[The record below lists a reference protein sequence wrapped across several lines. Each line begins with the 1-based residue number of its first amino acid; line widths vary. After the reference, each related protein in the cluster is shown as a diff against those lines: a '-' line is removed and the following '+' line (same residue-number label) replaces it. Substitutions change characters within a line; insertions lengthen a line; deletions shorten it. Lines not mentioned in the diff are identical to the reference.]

1 MSFQY
6 AIFDMDG
13 LMFDTE
19 RLFVESFVK
28 AVTPA
33 TGMDFPVEDLK
44 KLLGCN
50 KKATQ
55 ELFPVLFGEKYS
67 CDYCYEIGDAWV
79 ADYIEANGM
88 PVKPGLEEL
97 LKWLKANG
105 FKCAMATATNRDK
118 AWGYVQSVG
127 LDGYFDTIIG
137 GDMVTKGKPDPETF
151 QLAAAAL
158 GSTSPDQCVVFE
170 DSRNG
175 LLAGHN
181 AQMAVIVVPDLLD
194 PTETYPGICYA
205 KVKTLSDAI
214 PVLEEANK
222 TV

>member
-1 MSFQY
+1 MTFICILHSICIPRTLY
-6 AIFDMDG
+6 NSHARSIS
-13 LMFDTE
+13 L
-19 RLFVESFVK
+19 
-28 AVTPA
+28 
-33 TGMDFPVEDLK
+33 
-44 KLLGCN
+44 
-50 KKATQ
+50 
-55 ELFPVLFGEKYS
+55 VLCF
-67 CDYCYEIGDAWV
+67 
-79 ADYIEANGM
+79 NF
-88 PVKPGLEEL
+88 
-97 LKWLKANG
+97 NG

-118 AWGYVQSVG
+118 AWGYVESVG
-127 LDGYFDTIIG
+127 LDGYFDAIIG

-151 QLAAAAL
+151 QLAAKAL

-222 TV
+222 